1 MKEAA
6 EVPVP
11 KDDGDAA
18 PPPPPL
24 PMQPRIGPDG
34 FPILPLGGRAG
45 QFMVMMNGRA
55 RFIGRQQTMQ
65 DLAGR
70 LTNQLSRPATDAT
83 ALKAKYDFTL
93 TFSPEGMNGPMGPL
107 AYPKPN
113 PSSTFSEPCKR
124 SSGSNWSRKKGPLEL
139 ILIDHVEKTPTG
151 NQLRQQSEGN
161 RGVRGAWAPACRIHN
176 RANAHRPSRAASKV
190 ARLSRALPLS

>member
-65 DLAGR
+65 DLAAG
-70 LTNQLSRPATDAT
+70 
-83 ALKAKYDFTL
+83 
-93 TFSPEGMNGPMGPL
+93 
-107 AYPKPN
+107 
-113 PSSTFSEPCKR
+113 
-124 SSGSNWSRKKGPLEL
+124 
-139 ILIDHVEKTPTG
+139 
-151 NQLRQQSEGN
+151 
-161 RGVRGAWAPACRIHN
+161 
-176 RANAHRPSRAASKV
+176 
-190 ARLSRALPLS
+190 